1 MTTAPG
7 TEPIGP
13 GLAPTPARTLATRPI
28 SRLVAVLG
36 NHSIVD
42 FFSFV
47 GISLLPLLVA
57 EIGLSR
63 QQKALLLGVGSVTS
77 GLIQPAVAWLSD
89 RWDTRALST
98 AGFVLAVV
106 CVSNLGHAQ
115 NFWQLLVLHGLGAAG
130 IGAFHPPA
138 AAVTGQ
144 LAGRRRALGMGLF
157 FVLGMAGGF
166 TGNVATPMLVGAVS
180 EHAPVGSDPER
191 FGLQNL
197 SWLMIPGLLACV
209 VLAVAI
215 HSVPHRRHDAHDHHT
230 SLPDGERKRRWRA
243 VWLLYACNVIRFSVN
258 MALVYLFS
266 EWAEQLTMQ
275 RMGLTE
281 LTEAAGVEASKINGP
296 LQGAMQVGMGG
307 MGLVLGAVLAVRREK
322 LAFVGFPMLGAV
334 FIAGVPLLSG
344 VSESMMVPAAL
355 GLSVLSG
362 VGFGSVIPVSMTAA
376 QRLLPH
382 RTSLAS
388 GLMLGGAWA
397 FAFIGP
403 QWAERAQEL
412 ISLDAAF
419 FVTAAILFLAGLLSL
434 AIPGRLLIETDQHEQ
449 SAHTD
454 R

>member
-1 MTTAPG
+1 M
-7 TEPIGP
+7 
-13 GLAPTPARTLATRPI
+13 LA
-28 SRLVAVLG
+28 
-36 NHSIVD
+36 NHSFVD

-57 EIGLSR
+57 EIGLTR
-63 QQKALLLGVGSVTS
+63 QQKAILLGLGSITS

-89 RWDTRALST
+89 RWDTRTLST

-166 TGNVATPMLVGAVS
+166 TGNVATPMLVATVS
-180 EHAPVGSDPER
+180 EHAPAGADPER
-191 FGLQNL
+191 FGLESL
-197 SWLMIPGLLACV
+197 SWLMVPGLLACV
-209 VLAVAI
+209 LLAVAI
-215 HSVPHRRHDAHDHHT
+215 HSVPHRRHDAHDHHG
-230 SLPDGERKRRWRA
+230 SLPAGERRRRWRA

-258 MALVYLFS
+258 IALVYLFS

-275 RMGLTE
+275 RQGLTV
-281 LTEAAGVEASKINGP
+281 LTEAAGVDASKINGP

-307 MGLVLGAVLAVRREK
+307 MGLALGALLAVRFEK
-322 LAFVGFPMLGAV
+322 LAFVGFPIVGAA
-334 FIAGVPLLSG
+334 FIAGVPF
-344 VSESMMVPAAL
+344 VSNVPEQSVVPAAL
-355 GLSVLSG
+355 ALAVLSG

-403 QWAERAQEL
+403 QWAERTQEL
-412 ISLDAAF
+412 VSLDAAF
-419 FVTAAILFLAGLLSL
+419 FVTAGILFAGGLLAL